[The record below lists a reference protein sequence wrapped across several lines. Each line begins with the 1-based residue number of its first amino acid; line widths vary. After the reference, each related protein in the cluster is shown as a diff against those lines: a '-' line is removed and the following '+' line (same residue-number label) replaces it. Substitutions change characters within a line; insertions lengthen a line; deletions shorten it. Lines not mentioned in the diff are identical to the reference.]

1 MIEKLLLIS
10 VQASVLILA
19 VLVLRLFLNKTHKR
33 FTYFMWMLV
42 LLRLCL
48 PIQIESPMG
57 IFKLD
62 MDKSALESPFKD
74 DMSDISNDEVIGNT
88 SNNMSGNVSSNNDLE
103 GTVTRPNNS
112 QIDTNLGNNA
122 NNNADNQVNNNIGN
136 NVSNGLVDSTVDNKF
151 DNITN
156 SGDSNNVIPNTDKD
170 NVTDNIVN
178 NDIVK
183 DNDSDLN
190 TSKVSKDSFDV
201 SAKHVIVAVWITG
214 MAIVTIVVAIQLFKL
229 KRRLK
234 YAINV
239 ESNVWETDATNTALV
254 LGAFRAKIFI
264 PTNISLTE
272 REHILSHERMHIKHG
287 DHIVR
292 VVMLIANIVYW
303 WNPLVWVATYFMKK
317 DMEMLCDESVIKGM
331 ESDKRGEYLT
341 ALLNCS
347 AKNSGILPVML
358 FGESNTENRIKHII
372 NLKEPKLYIMIVLAM
387 FVVVCASCCTQSSK
401 VDTSENVTENEETDN
416 SDDENS
422 IKDDNGINTEPL
434 GNQNNNGNTNTN
446 TNVSLN
452 STMSNKNENLPF
464 ECGKYAAVDID
475 NPRYMEINKYYL
487 IMWDTTKFWEGQ
499 TVGLEGIYYYKYFY
513 YDVKDGVI
521 NVYTDINKDTIA
533 FQMNVVDE
541 FTIEFEGKQ
550 YMLYEKWY
558 EQNYSDES
566 DKDYDGIE
574 YGVYLPEDEDCN
586 VYIVIDKY
594 NVTLY
599 DISKVHNDEPVEY
612 FLNCG
617 DRFKGELD
625 IMGIRSDYEFIDEY
639 YYDMGGNRILAYK
652 HDIIKNVQALYIK
665 GQYSFEYNGVK
676 YVHREK
682 SSRSDSFVTNKTGY
696 QPYDELIG
704 RLVDIYNNCSIDERF
719 DAIDELNIA
728 DVWNYESSY
737 INGGFYLLDL
747 DGNGIEELLLGV
759 NQDYGLRGE
768 IYDIYTID
776 DNELVKIGS
785 GGGRYRYRLCENN
798 IIINEG
804 SSGAANRHFEISKCN
819 GDKLELIKYLDMDDR
834 YYVDGEFV
842 EGGYTELDENYK
854 IKRYLTEEEFFN
866 TIYSYTCIPI
876 EFTLFETMVK

>member
-1 MIEKLLLIS
+1 MIEKLVLIS

-57 IFKLD
+57 MFKVG
-62 MDKSALESPFKD
+62 MDKSALESSVKD
-74 DMSDISNDEVIGNT
+74 DMSDISNDEVVGST
-88 SNNMSGNVSSNNDLE
+88 SNNMSGNVSNNIELE

-112 QIDTNLGNNA
+112 QIDTNVG
-122 NNNADNQVNNNIGN
+122 NNADNQVNNNISN

-178 NDIVK
+178 NDIVNSDIVK

-303 WNPLVWVATYFMKK
+303 WNPLVWVATHFMKK

-387 FVVVCASCCTQSSK
+387 FVVVCASCCTQSNK

-416 SDDENS
+416 SDDESS

-434 GNQNNNGNTNTN
+434 GNQNNSGNTNTN

-541 FTIEFEGKQ
+541 FTIEFEGEN
-550 YMLYEKWY
+550 YINYEEKY
-558 EQNYSDES
+558 EEEGSSSEESLPTTDDDELI
-566 DKDYDGIE
+566 KLGI
-574 YGVYLPEDEDCN
+574 YLPEYDGGTHYLHIYEHEICIINTKGYNAGEEIDYYLSNPGYKYYSSYYYFTSNSDGKTIEYEDGKGN
-586 VYIVIDKY
+586 TVGEILVINDYTILYKGRIY
-594 NVTLY
+594 VHKDYSEQNVTST
-599 DISKVHNDEPVEY
+599 IS
-612 FLNCG
+612 
-617 DRFKGELD
+617 
-625 IMGIRSDYEFIDEY
+625 
-639 YYDMGGNRILAYK
+639 
-652 HDIIKNVQALYIK
+652 
-665 GQYSFEYNGVK
+665 
-676 YVHREK
+676 
-682 SSRSDSFVTNKTGY
+682 KTGY
-696 QPYDELIG
+696 KQYDELIEKMVAIHNG
-704 RLVDIYNNCSIDERF
+704 NEEVRF
-719 DAIDELNIA
+719 DAFEQLELSYL
-728 DVWNYESSY
+728 WGYEETFD
-737 INGGFYLLDL
+737 NGGFYLIDL
-747 DGNGIEELLLGV
+747 DGDGIEEMLLGE
-759 NQDYGLRGE
+759 NGSGAWGGTIYG
-768 IYDIYTID
+768 IYSIR
-776 DNELVKIGS
+776 NSELV
-785 GGGRYRYRLCENN
+785 RLCTGWDRNRYYLCEGN
-798 IIINEG
+798 IIWNEG
-804 SSGAANRHFEISKCN
+804 SSGAAHNSDAYYTYEN
-819 GDKLELIKYLDMDDR
+819 GKWKLNMSVCCLSYYLDPEGIR
-834 YYVDGEFV
+834 YMATYEEDEYCEEDGV
-842 EGGYTELDENYK
+842 S
-854 IKRYLTEEEFFN
+854 ITEEEYKEFLS
-866 TIYSYTCIPI
+866 IGKDKYILI
-876 EFTLFETMVK
+876 EFTLFETISYE